1 MLSPTTEHCFVML
14 HDTKVNKTREL
25 NTVTN
30 TIQNIES
37 IYLLIYLGSSIQYVC
52 KTFRKTN
59 IFDPPLIRIHMCAY
73 QGVRNVSFSEN
84 FE

>member
-1 MLSPTTEHCFVML
+1 MLSPTIEHCFVML

-59 IFDPPLIRIHMCAY
+59 IFDPPDTHTYVCISGGQKC
-73 QGVRNVSFSEN
+73 
-84 FE
+84 